1 MTTFAGQERAS
12 ATRLEF
18 FDADGHV
25 LEHPSALCEFAPAGF
40 TERVW
45 HIETDA
51 EGNEWAV
58 MDGARTPA
66 NFMALAGTAG
76 MSAADRAR
84 AQRGELRYTEVRPAA
99 WDAGARLADMDED
112 SIDQAV
118 LYPTLLLG
126 IAGHRDTEFAVAMC
140 RAYNDWLSDHTRGG
154 QGRLHGVAILPQQDI
169 AAAAHEIRRVAKLPG
184 IVGVLVRP
192 NPSADWRPFSDAVYD
207 PLWSAASETGLPIGL
222 HPFLTADLPGTCV
235 GLRINQLR
243 NSGSPLPPDP
253 GGTAAIDNIFFTQA
267 ISNPFDMMS
276 SMTFLLAGG
285 VCERYPDLRVVFLE
299 SGGGWLVPWLERL
312 DHHYEI
318 FSWDVPQLKQE
329 PSAYFRRQCWISFDP
344 DESTLAF
351 TATSPLC
358 GPDRIVWASDY
369 PHPDAV
375 FPGVTRELQEALAP
389 LTDDQVRMIASQNAA
404 ALYGL

>member
-1 MTTFAGQERAS
+1 MTTTAEQERS
-12 ATRLEF
+12 AATGVQF

-25 LEHPSALCEFAPAGF
+25 LEHPTGFREFAPPGF
-40 TERVW
+40 EDRVW

-51 EGNEWAV
+51 EGTEWAV
-58 MDGARTPA
+58 MDGTRTPA

-84 AQRGELRYTEVRPAA
+84 AQKGELRYTEVRPAA
-99 WDAGARLADMDED
+99 WDAAARLADMDED
-112 SIDQAV
+112 SIDQSV

-126 IAGHRDTEFAVAMC
+126 IAGHPDAEFAAAMC
-140 RAYNDWLSDHTRGG
+140 RAYNDWLSAHTGDGR
-154 QGRLHGVAILPQQDI
+154 GRLYGVAIVPQRDI
-169 AAAAHEIRRVAKLPG
+169 AASAAEIRRVAGLPG
-184 IVGVLVRP
+184 IVGVMVRP
-192 NPSADWRPFSDAVYD
+192 NPTADWKPFSDAAYD
-207 PLWSAASETGLPIGL
+207 PLWAAASDVGLPIGL
-222 HPFLTADLPGTCV
+222 HPFLAADLPGTCV

-243 NSGSPLPPDP
+243 SSSSPLPPDS
-253 GGTAAIDNIFFTQA
+253 GTVAIDNIFFTQA

-285 VCERYPDLRVVFLE
+285 VCERFPELRIVFLE

-318 FSWDVPQLKQE
+318 FGWDVPVLRQE

-358 GPDRIVWASDY
+358 GADRIVWASEY

-375 FPGVTRELQEALAP
+375 FPGVTRELRAALAP
-389 LTDDQVRMIASQNAA
+389 LSDEQARMIASANTA
-404 ALYGL
+404 ALYRL

>member
-1 MTTFAGQERAS
+1 MTTTTQGDRAS
-12 ATRLEF
+12 ATGLQF
-18 FDADGHV
+18 IDADGHV
-25 LEHPSALCEFAPAGF
+25 LEHPTGFVQFAPKGF
-40 TERVW
+40 EERVW
-45 HIETDA
+45 HIETDT
-51 EGNEWAV
+51 EGREWAV
-58 MDGARTPA
+58 MDGVRNLA

-76 MSAADRAR
+76 MTADERSR

-99 WDAGARLADMDED
+99 WDAGARLVDMDED
-112 SIDQAV
+112 GIDVSV

-126 IAGHRDTEFAVAMC
+126 IAGHPDAEFATVMC
-140 RAYNDWLSDHTRGG
+140 RAYNDWLSAHTQTGG
-154 QGRLHGVAILPQQDI
+154 GRLHGVAIVPQQDI
-169 AAAAHEIRRVAKLPG
+169 RAAAEEIHRVAGLPG
-184 IVGVLVRP
+184 MVGVLLRP
-192 NPSADWRPFSDAVYD
+192 NPTADWRPFSDPVYD
-207 PLWSAASETGLPIGL
+207 PMWSAASDTGLPVGL
-222 HPFLTADLPGTCV
+222 HPFLAADLPGACV
-235 GLRINQLR
+235 GLRINRLR
-243 NSGSPLPPDP
+243 NSASPLPEQP
-253 GGTAAIDNIFFTQA
+253 GTAAIDNIFFTQA

-285 VCERYPDLRVVFLE
+285 VCERFPDLRIVFLE

-318 FSWDVPQLKQE
+318 FGWDVPQLKME

-351 TATSPLC
+351 TAQSPLC

-375 FPGVTRELQEALAP
+375 FPGVTRELREAITP
-389 LTDDQVRMIASQNAA
+389 LSEVDRRMITSENAA